1 MLRDLE
7 FRDYHS
13 MEKDFSTEPED
24 QQDDEKETE
33 GRERIS
39 LNRLLEKHR
48 DVSLT
53 GLLDHRKEEV
63 LFCSYIY
70 QFYTSWY
77 IY

>member
-13 MEKDFSTEPED
+13 MEEDFSTEPED
-24 QQDDEKETE
+24 LQDDEKDSED
-33 GRERIS
+33 RERVT

-53 GLLDHRKEEV
+53 GLLEHRKEEV
-63 LFCSYIY
+63 LFCSYISLS
-70 QFYTSWY
+70 FTHLGT
-77 IY
+77 

>member
-1 MLRDLE
+1 MLRDLG

-13 MEKDFSTEPED
+13 MEEDFSTEPED
-24 QQDDEKETE
+24 HQDDEKETE
-33 GRERIS
+33 GRERVS

-53 GLLDHRKEEV
+53 GLLEHRKEEV
-63 LFCSYIY
+63 LFCSDIY

-77 IY
+77 IN

>member
-1 MLRDLE
+1 MLRDLG
-7 FRDYHS
+7 FRYYHS
-13 MEKDFSTEPED
+13 MEEDFSTEPED
-24 QQDDEKETE
+24 LQDDEKDSED
-33 GRERIS
+33 RERVT